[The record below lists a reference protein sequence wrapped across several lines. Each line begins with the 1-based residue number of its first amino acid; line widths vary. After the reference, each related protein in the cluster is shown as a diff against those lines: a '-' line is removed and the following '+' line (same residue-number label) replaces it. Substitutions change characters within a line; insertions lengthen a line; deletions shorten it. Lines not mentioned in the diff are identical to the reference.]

1 MYDYRY
7 NILEMAELYRRKK
20 ISEYWSWEEVRGLDK

>member
-20 ISEYWSWEEVRGLDK
+20 ISEYQELGGSERVG